1 MALPQAVQQLVAVI
15 QGLSPAKRL
24 TMVTLILGTVAG
36 LALLM
41 TWSGGVELRALYTNL
56 DPQDAGAIVARLK
69 DQKIPYHI
77 GTDGRT
83 VLVPSDSLH

>member
-41 TWSGGVELRALYTNL
+41 VILFLLCG
-56 DPQDAGAIVARLK
+56 K
-69 DQKIPYHI
+69 KI
-77 GTDGRT
+77 
-83 VLVPSDSLH
+83 LQ